1 MNWFDVAFLIVL
13 AVFMIIGAVKGFVD
27 QLFGLLGVFVA
38 IYLSTSL
45 CGSVAKIFPDDSG
58 AIYTKIEQIADE
70 KLGGSEYYDMPV
82 NWSDVEENKEKT
94 NEVINQLGVPGFIVE
109 LGLFNGIFK
118 NFPEG
123 ETTLREVLPQQLT
136 QTVNNVL
143 VFIVLFILIM
153 IVIAILKAILKKVAK
168 IAGLNTINRLLGM
181 AMGGIKI
188 TAIVVCVLAVLT
200 IVGSFVGFIGN
211 FVSNAVF
218 TESAIGSSIL
228 KPIVEWVLTK
238 ISVG

>member
-1 MNWFDVAFLIVL
+1 MFQKLDEVEKRYEEVTRKISDPEIIAQQSQWQALMKEHAEIEPVVL
-13 AVFMIIGAVKGFVD
+13 KYKEYKKAN
-27 QLFGLLGVFVA
+27 QA
-38 IYLSTSL
+38 IED
-45 CGSVAKIFPDDSG
+45 AKEMLKDPEMKEL
-58 AIYTKIEQIADE
+58 AEIEI
-70 KLGGSEYYDMPV
+70 
-82 NWSDVEENKEKT
+82 EENKEKT
-94 NEVINQLGVPGFIVE
+94 NEVIKQLGVPGFIVE